1 MNKKQKWL
9 TLIGVL
15 IFLFVT
21 LNPMVFHIKTS
32 GSRARIYF
40 TRYPMYQY
48 WAVIAVPYFALFYY
62 FKDENKKDK
71 NTKDEEKQ

>member
-9 TLIGVL
+9 TLISVL

-21 LNPMVFHIKTS
+21 LNPLVFHIMTS

-40 TRYPMYQY
+40 TSYPIYQY
-48 WAVIAVPYFALFYY
+48 WAVIAVPFFALFYY
-62 FKDENKKDK
+62 FNDEDKKDNKPKDEQ
-71 NTKDEEKQ
+71 KQ